1 MGGFFDGIRRVF
13 KGRQGDRFS
22 VTGKAIVIIAP
33 STDNEQRVQI
43 LDISKGG
50 LAFVYDGSKEQL
62 VESGILQLLSE
73 NETFLEKVHFDT
85 ASDIPLQN
93 QSGYYRR
100 RGVRFKWMG
109 VFDQAKLGDF
119 INEVRTCSL

>member
-1 MGGFFDGIRRVF
+1 MGSFFDSMRRVF
-13 KGRQGDRFS
+13 KGRQKDRFS

-33 STDNEQRVQI
+33 STDNEKRVQI

-50 LAFVYDGSKEQL
+50 LAFVYDGSKEEL
-62 VESGILQLLSE
+62 IESGIMKLMAE
-73 NETFLEKVHFDT
+73 NETFLDKVHFET
-85 ASDIPLQN
+85 ASDIPLEN

-109 VFDQAKLGDF
+109 VFDQAKLDDF
-119 INEVRTCSL
+119 INDVRTCSL